1 MPNLPAPYVS
11 PWREFAR
18 NLRSMAADLRLRL
31 QEVWRRNREGDLSVP
46 GFWPQALAP
55 WFWPLL
61 MVLLLGLVLLLPG
74 RFTRSRAGT
83 PPPDVRTVPSS
94 ELPSAP
100 VSPAASTAV
109 TRSPA
114 FEASPAELP
123 PVPVPV
129 PVETVAEQPPVV
141 PPLDPLLELL
151 LGPDAPSQLLVSARP
166 DGQALQLV
174 LELSDRWSALPL
186 AMRKQLAEDWQHRS
200 SELGYEQLRLVDA
213 ADRLLGRSARVG
225 VGMILYDI
233 PASA

>member
-31 QEVWRRNREGDLSVP
+31 QEIWRRNREGDLSVP
-46 GFWPQALAP
+46 GFWPQGLAP
-55 WFWPLL
+55 WFWPLIL
-61 MVLLLGLVLLLPG
+61 VLLLGLVVLLAG
-74 RFTRSRAGT
+74 RFTRSRAGDLPGVVV
-83 PPPDVRTVPSS
+83 PPVQSS
-94 ELPSAP
+94 EPLSA
-100 VSPAASTAV
+100 SASASTPDSA
-109 TRSPA
+109 SSAEPPA
-114 FEASPAELP
+114 Q
-123 PVPVPV
+123 
-129 PVETVAEQPPVV
+129 TVAEPPPAV

-151 LGPDAPSQLLVSARP
+151 QEPDSASQLLVSARP

-186 AMRKQLAEDWQHRS
+186 AMRKQLAEDWQQRS
-200 SELGYEQLRLVDA
+200 SELGYEQLTLVDA

-233 PASA
+233 PAPA

>member
-18 NLRSMAADLRLRL
+18 NLRSMVADLRLRL
-31 QEVWRRNREGDLSVP
+31 QEIWRRNREGDLSVP
-46 GFWPQALAP
+46 GFWPQGLAP
-55 WFWPLL
+55 WFWPLIL
-61 MVLLLGLVLLLPG
+61 VLLLGLVVLLAG
-74 RFTRSRAGT
+74 RFTRNRAGDLPGVVV
-83 PPPDVRTVPSS
+83 PPVQSS
-94 ELPSAP
+94 EPLSA
-100 VSPAASTAV
+100 SASASTPD
-109 TRSPA
+109 S
-114 FEASPAELP
+114 ASPAEP
-123 PVPVPV
+123 PA
-129 PVETVAEQPPVV
+129 ETVAEPPPALPV

-151 LGPDAPSQLLVSARP
+151 LEPDAASQLVVSARP

-186 AMRKQLAEDWQHRS
+186 AMRKQLAEDWQQRS

-233 PASA
+233 PAPA

>member
-31 QEVWRRNREGDLSVP
+31 QEIWRRNREGDLSVP
-46 GFWPQALAP
+46 GFWPQGLAP
-55 WFWPLL
+55 WFWPLIL
-61 MVLLLGLVLLLPG
+61 VLLLGLVVLLAG
-74 RFTRSRAGT
+74 RFTRSRAGDLPGVVV
-83 PPPDVRTVPSS
+83 PPVQSS
-94 ELPSAP
+94 EPLSA
-100 VSPAASTAV
+100 SASASTPD
-109 TRSPA
+109 S
-114 FEASPAELP
+114 ASPAEP
-123 PVPVPV
+123 SAQ
-129 PVETVAEQPPVV
+129 TVAEPPPAV

-151 LGPDAPSQLLVSARP
+151 QEPDAASQLLVSARP

-186 AMRKQLAEDWQHRS
+186 AMRKQLAEDWQQRS
-200 SELGYEQLRLVDA
+200 SELGYEQLTLVDA

-233 PASA
+233 PAPA

>member
-46 GFWPQALAP
+46 GFWPQGLAP

-61 MVLLLGLVLLLPG
+61 LVLLLGLMLLLPG
-74 RFTRSRAGT
+74 RFTRSLAGN
-83 PPPDVRTVPSS
+83 PPPDPRAVPSS
-94 ELPSAP
+94 EIPSAP
-100 VSPAASTAV
+100 PSPTAPPV
-109 TRSPA
+109 EP
-114 FEASPAELP
+114 PAES
-123 PVPVPV
+123 
-129 PVETVAEQPPVV
+129 VAEKPPVV
-141 PPLDPLLELL
+141 PSLDPLLELL

-174 LELSDRWSALPL
+174 LELSDRWSAVPQ
-186 AMRKQLAEDWQHRS
+186 AMRKQLAEDWQQRS
-200 SELGYEQLRLVDA
+200 NELGYEQLRLVDA
-213 ADRLLGRSARVG
+213 EDLLLGRSARVG

>member
-46 GFWPQALAP
+46 GFWPQGLAP

-61 MVLLLGLVLLLPG
+61 LVLLLGLVLLLPG
-74 RFTRSRAGT
+74 RFSRSRAGT
-83 PPPDVRTVPSS
+83 PPPDLSAVPSS
-94 ELPSAP
+94 ELPSA
-100 VSPAASTAV
+100 SLSTAAST
-109 TRSPA
+109 SP
-114 FEASPAELP
+114 ASPAELP
-123 PVPVPV
+123 PPP
-129 PVETVAEQPPVV
+129 PAESVAEKPPVV
-141 PPLDPLLELL
+141 PSLDPLLELL

-174 LELSDRWSALPL
+174 LELSDRWSAVPQ
-186 AMRKQLAEDWQHRS
+186 AMRKQLAEDWQQRS
-200 SELGYEQLRLVDA
+200 NELGYEQLRLVDEE
-213 ADRLLGRSARVG
+213 DRLLGRSARVG

>member
-46 GFWPQALAP
+46 GFWPQGLAP

-61 MVLLLGLVLLLPG
+61 LVLLLGLVLLLPG
-74 RFTRSRAGT
+74 RFTRSLAGN
-83 PPPDVRTVPSS
+83 PPPDPRAVPSS
-94 ELPSAP
+94 EIPSAP
-100 VSPAASTAV
+100 PSLTAPPV
-109 TRSPA
+109 EP
-114 FEASPAELP
+114 PAES
-123 PVPVPV
+123 
-129 PVETVAEQPPVV
+129 VAEKPPVV
-141 PPLDPLLELL
+141 PSLDPLLELL

-174 LELSDRWSALPL
+174 LELSDRWSAVPQ
-186 AMRKQLAEDWQHRS
+186 AMRKQLAEDWQQRS
-200 SELGYEQLRLVDA
+200 NELGYEQLRLVDA
-213 ADRLLGRSARVG
+213 EDLLLGRSARVG

>member
-46 GFWPQALAP
+46 GFWPQGLAP

-61 MVLLLGLVLLLPG
+61 LVLLLGLVLLLPG
-74 RFTRSRAGT
+74 RFTRSLAGN
-83 PPPDVRTVPSS
+83 PPPDPRAVPSS
-94 ELPSAP
+94 EIPSAP
-100 VSPAASTAV
+100 PLLTAPPV
-109 TRSPA
+109 EP
-114 FEASPAELP
+114 PAES
-123 PVPVPV
+123 
-129 PVETVAEQPPVV
+129 VAEKPPVV
-141 PPLDPLLELL
+141 PSLDPLLELL

-174 LELSDRWSALPL
+174 LELSDRWSAVPQ
-186 AMRKQLAEDWQHRS
+186 AMRKQLAEDWQQRS
-200 SELGYEQLRLVDA
+200 NELGYEQLRLVDA
-213 ADRLLGRSARVG
+213 EDRLLGRSARVG

>member
-11 PWREFAR
+11 PWREFAC

-46 GFWPQALAP
+46 GFWPQGLAP

-61 MVLLLGLVLLLPG
+61 LVLLLGLVLLLPG
-74 RFTRSRAGT
+74 RFTLSLAGN
-83 PPPDVRTVPSS
+83 PPPDPRAVPSS
-94 ELPSAP
+94 EIPSAP
-100 VSPAASTAV
+100 PSLTAPPSPPSLTAPPV
-109 TRSPA
+109 AP
-114 FEASPAELP
+114 PAES
-123 PVPVPV
+123 VT
-129 PVETVAEQPPVV
+129 EKPPVV
-141 PPLDPLLELL
+141 PSLDPLLELL

-174 LELSDRWSALPL
+174 LELSDRWSAVPL
-186 AMRKQLAEDWQHRS
+186 AMRKQLAEDWQQRS
-200 SELGYEQLRLVDA
+200 NELGYEQLRLVDA
-213 ADRLLGRSARVG
+213 EDRLLGRSARVG

>member
-46 GFWPQALAP
+46 GFWPQGLAP
-55 WFWPLL
+55 RFWPLL
-61 MVLLLGLVLLLPG
+61 LVLLLGLVLLLPG
-74 RFTRSRAGT
+74 RFTRSLAGN
-83 PPPDVRTVPSS
+83 PPPDPRAVPSS
-94 ELPSAP
+94 EIPSAP
-100 VSPAASTAV
+100 PSLTAPPV
-109 TRSPA
+109 EP
-114 FEASPAELP
+114 PAES
-123 PVPVPV
+123 
-129 PVETVAEQPPVV
+129 VAEKPPVV
-141 PPLDPLLELL
+141 PSLDPLLELL

-174 LELSDRWSALPL
+174 LELSDRWSAVPL
-186 AMRKQLAEDWQHRS
+186 AMRKQLAEDWQQRGN
-200 SELGYEQLRLVDA
+200 ELGYEQLRLVDA
-213 ADRLLGRSARVG
+213 EDRLLGRSARVG

>member
-46 GFWPQALAP
+46 GFWPQGLAP

-61 MVLLLGLVLLLPG
+61 LVLLLGLVLLLPG
-74 RFTRSRAGT
+74 RFTRSLAGN
-83 PPPDVRTVPSS
+83 PPPDPRAVPSS
-94 ELPSAP
+94 EIPSAP
-100 VSPAASTAV
+100 PSLTAPPV
-109 TRSPA
+109 EP
-114 FEASPAELP
+114 PAES
-123 PVPVPV
+123 
-129 PVETVAEQPPVV
+129 VAEKPPVV
-141 PPLDPLLELL
+141 PSLDPLLELL

-174 LELSDRWSALPL
+174 LELSDRWSAVPQV
-186 AMRKQLAEDWQHRS
+186 MRKQLAEDWQQRS
-200 SELGYEQLRLVDA
+200 NELGYEQLRLVDA
-213 ADRLLGRSARVG
+213 EDRLLGRSARVG

>member
-46 GFWPQALAP
+46 GFWPQGLAP

-61 MVLLLGLVLLLPG
+61 LVLLLGLMLLLPG
-74 RFTRSRAGT
+74 RFTRSLAGN
-83 PPPDVRTVPSS
+83 PPPDPRAVPSS
-94 ELPSAP
+94 EIPSAP
-100 VSPAASTAV
+100 PSLSAPPVEP
-109 TRSPA
+109 
-114 FEASPAELP
+114 PAES
-123 PVPVPV
+123 
-129 PVETVAEQPPVV
+129 VAEKPPVV
-141 PPLDPLLELL
+141 PSLDPLLELL

-174 LELSDRWSALPL
+174 LELSDRWSAVPQ
-186 AMRKQLAEDWQHRS
+186 AMRKQLAEDWQQRS
-200 SELGYEQLRLVDA
+200 NELGYEQLRLVDA
-213 ADRLLGRSARVG
+213 EDLLLGRSARVG

>member
-31 QEVWRRNREGDLSVP
+31 QEIWRRNREGDLSVP
-46 GFWPQALAP
+46 GFWPQGLAP
-55 WFWPLL
+55 WFWPLIL
-61 MVLLLGLVLLLPG
+61 VLLLGLVVLLAG
-74 RFTRSRAGT
+74 RFTRSRAGDLPGVVV
-83 PPPDVRTVPSS
+83 PPVQSS
-94 ELPSAP
+94 EPLSA
-100 VSPAASTAV
+100 SASASTPD
-109 TRSPA
+109 S
-114 FEASPAELP
+114 ASPAEP
-123 PVPVPV
+123 SAQ
-129 PVETVAEQPPVV
+129 TVAEPPPAV

-151 LGPDAPSQLLVSARP
+151 QEPDSASQLLVSARP

-186 AMRKQLAEDWQHRS
+186 AMRKQLAEDWQQRS
-200 SELGYEQLRLVDA
+200 SELGYEQLTLVDA

-233 PASA
+233 PAPA

>member
-31 QEVWRRNREGDLSVP
+31 QEIWRRNREGDLSVP
-46 GFWPQALAP
+46 GFWPQGLAP
-55 WFWPLL
+55 WFWPLIL
-61 MVLLLGLVLLLPG
+61 VLLLGLVVLLAG
-74 RFTRSRAGT
+74 RFTRSRAGDLPGVVV
-83 PPPDVRTVPSS
+83 PPVQSS
-94 ELPSAP
+94 EPLSA
-100 VSPAASTAV
+100 SASASTPD
-109 TRSPA
+109 S
-114 FEASPAELP
+114 ASPAEP
-123 PVPVPV
+123 SAQ
-129 PVETVAEQPPVV
+129 TVAEPPPAV

-151 LGPDAPSQLLVSARP
+151 QEPDAASQLLVSARP

-186 AMRKQLAEDWQHRS
+186 AMRKQLAEDWQQHS
-200 SELGYEQLRLVDA
+200 SELGYEQLTLVDA

-233 PASA
+233 PAPA

>member
-46 GFWPQALAP
+46 GFWPQGLAP

-61 MVLLLGLVLLLPG
+61 LMLLVGLMLLLPG
-74 RFTRSRAGT
+74 RFTRSLAGN
-83 PPPDVRTVPSS
+83 PPPDPRAVPSS
-94 ELPSAP
+94 EIPSAP
-100 VSPAASTAV
+100 PSLSAPPVEP
-109 TRSPA
+109 
-114 FEASPAELP
+114 PAES
-123 PVPVPV
+123 
-129 PVETVAEQPPVV
+129 VAEKPPVV
-141 PPLDPLLELL
+141 PSLDPLLELL

-174 LELSDRWSALPL
+174 LELSDRWSAVPQ
-186 AMRKQLAEDWQHRS
+186 AMRKQLAEDWQQRS
-200 SELGYEQLRLVDA
+200 NELGYEQLRLVDA
-213 ADRLLGRSARVG
+213 EDLLLGRSARVG

>member
-46 GFWPQALAP
+46 GFWPQELAP
-55 WFWPLL
+55 WFWPVLL
-61 MVLLLGLVLLLPG
+61 VLLLGLLLLLPG
-74 RFTRSRAGT
+74 RFSRSRAGT
-83 PPPDVRTVPSS
+83 PTPDVSAVPSS
-94 ELPSAP
+94 ELPSASLSTAASASP
-100 VSPAASTAV
+100 VSP
-109 TRSPA
+109 
-114 FEASPAELP
+114 ESPAELSP
-123 PVPVPV
+123 PPA

-174 LELSDRWSALPL
+174 LELSDRWTALPL
-186 AMRKQLAEDWQHRS
+186 AMRKQLAEDWQQRS

-233 PASA
+233 PALA

>member
-46 GFWPQALAP
+46 GFWPQGLAP

-61 MVLLLGLVLLLPG
+61 LVLLLGLVLLLPG
-74 RFTRSRAGT
+74 RFTRSLAGN
-83 PPPDVRTVPSS
+83 PPPDPRAVPSS
-94 ELPSAP
+94 EIPSAP
-100 VSPAASTAV
+100 PSLTAPPV
-109 TRSPA
+109 EP
-114 FEASPAELP
+114 PAES
-123 PVPVPV
+123 
-129 PVETVAEQPPVV
+129 VAEKPPVV
-141 PPLDPLLELL
+141 PSLDPLLELL

-174 LELSDRWSALPL
+174 LELSDRWSAVPL
-186 AMRKQLAEDWQHRS
+186 AMRKQLAEDWQQRS
-200 SELGYEQLRLVDA
+200 NELGYEQLRLVDA
-213 ADRLLGRSARVG
+213 EDLLLGRSAMVG

>member
-31 QEVWRRNREGDLSVP
+31 QEIWRRNREGDLSVP
-46 GFWPQALAP
+46 GFWPQGLAP
-55 WFWPLL
+55 WFWPLIL
-61 MVLLLGLVLLLPG
+61 VLLLGLVVLLPG
-74 RFTRSRAGT
+74 RFARSSVGDLPGVVV
-83 PPPDVRTVPSS
+83 PPVQSS
-94 ELPSAP
+94 EPLSA
-100 VSPAASTAV
+100 SASASTPD
-109 TRSPA
+109 S
-114 FEASPAELP
+114 ASPAEP
-123 PVPVPV
+123 SAQ
-129 PVETVAEQPPVV
+129 TVAEPPPAV

-151 LGPDAPSQLLVSARP
+151 QEPDAASQLLVSARP

-174 LELSDRWSALPL
+174 LELSDRWSAVPQ
-186 AMRKQLAEDWQHRS
+186 AMRKQLAEDWQQRS
-200 SELGYEQLRLVDA
+200 SELGYEQLTLVDA

>member
-46 GFWPQALAP
+46 GFWPQELAS
-55 WFWPLL
+55 WFWPILL
-61 MVLLLGLVLLLPG
+61 VLLLGVVLLLPG
-74 RFTRSRAGT
+74 RFTRSHADKSR
-83 PPPDVRTVPSS
+83 PDVSTPVDTATPLVLPPVQSGD
-94 ELPSAP
+94 LPSA
-100 VSPAASTAV
+100 SPSLSAS
-109 TRSPA
+109 S
-114 FEASPAELP
+114 AEP
-123 PVPVPV
+123 
-129 PVETVAEQPPVV
+129 PVETDAEPPSVV

-151 LGPDAPSQLLVSARP
+151 LGPDVTSQLLVSARP
-166 DGQALQLV
+166 DEQALQLV
-174 LELSDRWSALPL
+174 LELSDSWSVLPQ
-186 AMRKQLAEDWQHRS
+186 AKRKQLAEDWQLRCR
-200 SELGYEQLRLVDA
+200 ELGYEQLRLVDA

>member
-31 QEVWRRNREGDLSVP
+31 QEIWRRNREGDLSVP
-46 GFWPQALAP
+46 GFWPQGLAP
-55 WFWPLL
+55 WFWPLIL
-61 MVLLLGLVLLLPG
+61 VLLLGWVVLLAG
-74 RFTRSRAGT
+74 RFTRSRAGDLPGVVV
-83 PPPDVRTVPSS
+83 PPVQSS
-94 ELPSAP
+94 EPLSA
-100 VSPAASTAV
+100 SASASMPAS
-109 TRSPA
+109 
-114 FEASPAELP
+114 ASPAEP
-123 PVPVPV
+123 PA
-129 PVETVAEQPPVV
+129 ETVAEPPPAVPA

-151 LGPDAPSQLLVSARP
+151 HEPDAASQLVVSALP

-186 AMRKQLAEDWQHRS
+186 AMRKQLAEDWQQRS
-200 SELGYEQLRLVDA
+200 SELGYEQLTLVDA

-233 PASA
+233 PAPA

>member
-1 MPNLPAPYVS
+1 M
-11 PWREFAR
+11 REFAR

-31 QEVWRRNREGDLSVP
+31 QEVWRVTEREICP
-46 GFWPQALAP
+46 FRAWPQELAP
-55 WFWPLL
+55 WFWPVLL
-61 MVLLLGLVLLLPG
+61 VLLLGLLLLLPG
-74 RFTRSRAGT
+74 RFSRSRAGT
-83 PPPDVRTVPSS
+83 PPTDVRTVSSS
-94 ELPSAP
+94 ELPSASLSTAASTSP
-100 VSPAASTAV
+100 VSP
-109 TRSPA
+109 
-114 FEASPAELP
+114 ASPAELSP
-123 PVPVPV
+123 PPA

-174 LELSDRWSALPL
+174 LELSDRWTALPL
-186 AMRKQLAEDWQHRS
+186 AMRKQLAEDWQQRS

-233 PASA
+233 PAPA

>member
-46 GFWPQALAP
+46 GFWPQGLVP
-55 WFWPLL
+55 WFWPLIL
-61 MVLLLGLVLLLPG
+61 VLLLGLVVLLPG
-74 RFTRSRAGT
+74 RFTRSRAGDLPGVVV
-83 PPPDVRTVPSS
+83 PPVQSS
-94 ELPSAP
+94 EPLSA
-100 VSPAASTAV
+100 SASASASTPDSA
-109 TRSPA
+109 SSAEPPA
-114 FEASPAELP
+114 Q
-123 PVPVPV
+123 
-129 PVETVAEQPPVV
+129 TVAEPPPAV

-151 LGPDAPSQLLVSARP
+151 QEPDAASQLLVSARP

-186 AMRKQLAEDWQHRS
+186 AMRKQLAEDWQQRS

-233 PASA
+233 PAPA

>member
-18 NLRSMAADLRLRL
+18 NLRSMAADLRLRI
-31 QEVWRRNREGDLSVP
+31 QEIWRRNREGDLSVP
-46 GFWPQALAP
+46 GFWPQGLVP
-55 WFWPLL
+55 WFWPLIL
-61 MVLLLGLVLLLPG
+61 VLLLGLVVLLPG
-74 RFTRSRAGT
+74 RFTRSRAGDLPGVVV
-83 PPPDVRTVPSS
+83 PPVQSS
-94 ELPSAP
+94 EPLSA
-100 VSPAASTAV
+100 SASASTPD
-109 TRSPA
+109 S
-114 FEASPAELP
+114 ASPAEP
-123 PVPVPV
+123 SAQ
-129 PVETVAEQPPVV
+129 TVAEPPPAV

-151 LGPDAPSQLLVSARP
+151 QEPDAASQLLVSARP

-186 AMRKQLAEDWQHRS
+186 AMRKQLAEDWQQRS

-233 PASA
+233 PAPA

>member
-46 GFWPQALAP
+46 GFWPQGLAP

-61 MVLLLGLVLLLPG
+61 LVLLLGLVLLLPG
-74 RFTRSRAGT
+74 RFTRSLAGN
-83 PPPDVRTVPSS
+83 PPPDPRAVPSS
-94 ELPSAP
+94 EIPSATPSLTAPP
-100 VSPAASTAV
+100 VEP
-109 TRSPA
+109 
-114 FEASPAELP
+114 PAES
-123 PVPVPV
+123 
-129 PVETVAEQPPVV
+129 VAEKPPVV
-141 PPLDPLLELL
+141 PSLDPLLELL

-174 LELSDRWSALPL
+174 LELSDRWSAVPQ
-186 AMRKQLAEDWQHRS
+186 AMRKQLAEDWHQRS
-200 SELGYEQLRLVDA
+200 NELGYEQLRLVDA
-213 ADRLLGRSARVG
+213 EDRLLGRSARVG

>member
-46 GFWPQALAP
+46 GFWPQGLAP

-61 MVLLLGLVLLLPG
+61 LVLLLGLVLLLPG
-74 RFTRSRAGT
+74 RFTRSLAGN
-83 PPPDVRTVPSS
+83 PPPDPRAVPSREVPSS
-94 ELPSAP
+94 PPLLAAAP
-100 VSPAASTAV
+100 VAP
-109 TRSPA
+109 
-114 FEASPAELP
+114 PAEG
-123 PVPVPV
+123 VT
-129 PVETVAEQPPVV
+129 EKPPVV
-141 PPLDPLLELL
+141 PSLDPLLELL

-174 LELSDRWSALPL
+174 LELSDRWSAVPQV
-186 AMRKQLAEDWQHRS
+186 MRKQLAEDWQQRS
-200 SELGYEQLRLVDA
+200 NELGYEQLRLVDA
-213 ADRLLGRSARVG
+213 EDRLLGRSARVG